1 MTQDPVGTT
10 GPNLSDGAAADRR
23 REQQRLADACETE
36 ARTHH
41 ALRCA
46 SDRQRAEDEVL
57 ARLDETWLGADLKG
71 VLRISFARRHAANGF
86 NTPYADCVR
95 TRQLFV
101 QELNSSM
108 LQAAALGKTALPP
121 MRNALAAE
129 PSHMM
134 PFRLP
139 YPLPPYIL
147 ILHTP
152 EMRQKDRQFG
162 VGWSSSSCIIEKLC
176 VAVAPACAA
185 RADQIRANLRDFDRH
200 LQTRP
205 HASALFLFSMHPL
218 RGIETVHWQMHSL
231 ECDQEAFGQKVAA
244 AEEKHE
250 ADAGAAAAQSASGKK
265 NAAGK
270 RRQQDKARPA
280 LAAATNHR
288 LIRDGDLSLSVD
300 DNVVVTGVHTL
311 TTSGKPRVDVSAVG
325 KDDGCRAFPQPSE
338 KEFAIFRNAT
348 SAVCLDPGPVAP
360 VDPTATAAAK
370 TGDGSGDTRLRR
382 LADTLLKQKAECERQ
397 LEEAKAAAVRERHR
411 LVEGHIEELN
421 QREQALKDERS
432 THLQSVQA
440 ATAVAT
446 NAKQLE
452 FKATQRAEEAER
464 EVAQTREMLAAS
476 EAALQTERRQ
486 LKDARKERD
495 QFKQQCEK
503 LQRNQSRSAATYNT
517 SVSTLSERIAGLEAQ
532 LTLAKDGRQADAAEH
547 AKTVKQLTF
556 DAQEAAEWRRMSD
569 ERSVLAAAALSQ
581 RAEEAEGLLAEAL
594 AEAAKRPESATA
606 ETQTPEPPPAP
617 PPFSLE
623 KVALET
629 KYAQLYTQYERDVGK
644 KPPELPAMPT
654 PAPAAAAAASTEGA
668 PRATAEG
675 EAAAAAAADRTGD
688 EDVLAEAS
696 ADSPEDGTTTTTGV
710 SAGDGELAPA
720 APVSQMLPQAMHPAQ
735 VPSPHVL
742 QPHAAPYTPHN
753 APYSAPHAQAGPF
766 PVYSQPPGMT
776 SGLPPPHTSIFDV
789 VCAAQTAQQT
799 LVNVVYRLAADRPDY
814 GATAVSS
821 AQGMSAAAPR
831 PQFSVPM
838 PMRRSPPMVS
848 PNGHH
853 GNGNG
858 AQGNG
863 RVQSHAPHKKVHWHA
878 QHQ

>member
-1 MTQDPVGTT
+1 MTQDPVGAT
-10 GPNLSDGAAADRR
+10 GQHVADGATAERR
-23 REQQRLADACETE
+23 REQQQLADTCEAE
-36 ARTHH
+36 ARAHH

-46 SDRQRAEDEVL
+46 SDRQRVEDDVL

-71 VLRISFARRHAANGF
+71 VLRVSFARRHAANGF

-95 TRQLFV
+95 TRQLFI
-101 QELNSSM
+101 QELNSAM
-108 LQAAALGKTALPP
+108 LQVAALGKTAQLP
-121 MRNALAAE
+121 MRNALTAE

-176 VAVAPACAA
+176 VAVAPACTA
-185 RADQIRANLRDFDRH
+185 RAEQIRANLRDFDRH

-231 ECDQEAFGQKVAA
+231 ECDQTAFAQKVAA
-244 AEEKHE
+244 AEEKSE
-250 ADAGAAAAQSASGKK
+250 AEAGAAAAQSATGKK
-265 NAAGK
+265 NATGK

-288 LIRDGDLSLSVD
+288 MIRDGDLSLSVD
-300 DNVVVTGVHTL
+300 DNVAVTGVHTI

-360 VDPTATAAAK
+360 ADPAATAASKA
-370 TGDGSGDTRLRR
+370 GDDGGDTRLRH
-382 LADTLLKQKAECERQ
+382 LANTLLKQKAECERQ

-411 LVEGHIEELN
+411 LVEEHIKELN

-432 THLQSVQA
+432 SHLQSVQA
-440 ATAVAT
+440 TTAVAT

-464 EVAQTREMLAAS
+464 EVAQMREMLAAS

-495 QFKQQCEK
+495 QFKQQSVT
-503 LQRNQSRSAATYNT
+503 LQRNQQRNAATYNT
-517 SVSTLSERIAGLEAQ
+517 SVGTLSERIAELETQVA
-532 LTLAKDGRQADAAEH
+532 LSKDGRRADAAEH

-556 DAQEAAEWRRMSD
+556 SAQESAEWRRMSD
-569 ERSVLAAAALSQ
+569 ERSELTVAALTQ

-623 KVALET
+623 RVALET

-654 PAPAAAAAASTEGA
+654 PSPTAAAAASTEGA
-668 PRATAEG
+668 SRAAGEG
-675 EAAAAAAADRTGD
+675 EAAGAAPTDGLGD
-688 EDVLAEAS
+688 EDALAEAS

-710 SAGDGELAPA
+710 SAGDGEIAPA
-720 APVSQMLPQAMHPAQ
+720 APISQMLPQAMHPAQ
-735 VPSPHVL
+735 GPSPHVL

-753 APYSAPHAQAGPF
+753 APYNAPHQQAGAF
-766 PVYSQPPGMT
+766 PAYSQPPGMT

-814 GATAVSS
+814 GATAVAS
-821 AQGMSAAAPR
+821 AQGMSTAAPR
-831 PQFSVPM
+831 PQFSMPM
-838 PMRRSPPMVS
+838 PMRRSPPVVS

-853 GNGNG
+853 GNG
-858 AQGNG
+858 AHGNG
-863 RVQSHAPHKKVHWHA
+863 RVQMQSPHKKVHWNV
-878 QHQ
+878 QHR